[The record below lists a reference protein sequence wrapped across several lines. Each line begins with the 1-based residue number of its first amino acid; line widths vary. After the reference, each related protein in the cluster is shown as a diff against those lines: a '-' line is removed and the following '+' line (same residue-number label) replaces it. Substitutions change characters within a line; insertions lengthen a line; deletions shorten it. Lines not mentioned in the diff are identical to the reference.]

1 MDCPHCD
8 RVGAFKDGELP
19 AADRASF
26 AAHLGVCAV
35 CSEELRRLE
44 RLSVWFAAAKN
55 EARGSQDLWRARL
68 NERRLERLATIFT
81 AAAAV
86 VLVACG
92 LMLVNRRD
100 TSTSASTATPATT
113 RAWERVAVTH
123 SFDAAQVAEAS
134 TEALVAE
141 DPMVQIL
148 FQDPQQ

>member
-8 RVGAFKDGELP
+8 RVGAYKDGELS
-19 AADRASF
+19 AAERATFS
-26 AAHLGVCAV
+26 AHLTACAV
-35 CSEELRRLE
+35 CSNELRRLE
-44 RLSVWFAAAKN
+44 RVSLWFAVAKN
-55 EARGSQDLWRARL
+55 ESRGAQDLWRARL

-92 LMLVNRRD
+92 LMLVNRKD
-100 TSTSASTATPATT
+100 SSSSTTTASSTA

-123 SFDAAQVAEAS
+123 SFESAQPAETPVAD
-134 TEALVAE
+134 

-148 FQDPQQ
+148 FQDAQ

>member
-19 AADRASF
+19 AADRATF
-26 AAHLGVCAV
+26 AAHLAACAV
-35 CSEELRRLE
+35 CSAELRRLE

-55 EARGSQDLWRARL
+55 EAPSSQDLWRARL
-68 NERRLERLATIFT
+68 NERRIERLATIFT

-92 LMLVNRRD
+92 LMLVNRSD
-100 TSTSASTATPATT
+100 PSPSASTAAPTT
-113 RAWERVAVTH
+113 ARAWERVAVTH
-123 SFDAAQVAEAS
+123 SFEAAQSVE
-134 TEALVAE
+134 TVVAE

-148 FQDPQQ
+148 FQDAQQ